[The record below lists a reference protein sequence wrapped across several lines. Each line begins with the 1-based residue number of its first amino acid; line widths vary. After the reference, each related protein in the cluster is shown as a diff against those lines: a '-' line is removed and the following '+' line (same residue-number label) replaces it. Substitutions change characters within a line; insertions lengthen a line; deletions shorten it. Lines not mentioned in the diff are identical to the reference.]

1 MPDPTLPDRHDQA
14 LAAALR
20 ALPLADPGDQAWPRL
35 ARQLRAQVR
44 PRPTLRRWWPLA
56 AAAAL
61 ALVLLPWATT
71 PPDAGPGVGR
81 GELEAGLIA
90 QSQWLEGLLATPA
103 LSPPARDGDV
113 ALLELG
119 LQARLGGI
127 DAALADA
134 GPAPTPALWQARVDT
149 LAQLAA
155 VRLGAPPGAGSGSAA
170 GPGPAATTLLWA
182 N

>member
-1 MPDPTLPDRHDQA
+1 MPDPTLPDRGDQA

-35 ARQLRAQVR
+35 ARQLRARRR
-44 PRPTLRRWWPLA
+44 PLPALRRWWPLA

-71 PPDAGPGVGR
+71 PPDGEPGTGR
-81 GELEAGLIA
+81 GDLEAGLIA

-103 LSPPARDGDV
+103 LSPPERDGDV

-134 GPAPTPALWQARVDT
+134 GPAPAPALWQARVDT

-155 VRLGAPPGAGSGSAA
+155 VRLGTAPGGAGGSVADHR
-170 GPGPAATTLLWA
+170 PVATTLLWA

>member
-1 MPDPTLPDRHDQA
+1 MPDPTLPDRHDRA
-14 LAAALR
+14 LADALR

-35 ARQLRAQVR
+35 ASQLRAR
-44 PRPTLRRWWPLA
+44 RRRAPALRRWWPLA

-61 ALVLLPWATT
+61 ALVLLPLAKLS
-71 PPDAGPGVGR
+71 PDGEPRGGR
-81 GELEAGLIA
+81 GDLEAGLIA
-90 QSQWLEGLLATPA
+90 QSQWLEGLLAAPA
-103 LSPPARDGDV
+103 LSSPERDGDV

-134 GPAPTPALWQARVDT
+134 GPAPAPALWQARVDT

-155 VRLGAPPGAGSGSAA
+155 VRLGAPPAGGAGQ
-170 GPGPAATTLLWA
+170 GPPATTLLWA